1 MELLSEL
8 NEVQREAV
16 LYNDGPSLV
25 IAGAGSGKTRVLTY
39 KIAWLLQNGYAPYRI
54 LALTFTNKS
63 AREMKSR
70 IADLVG
76 SDLARNLW
84 MGTFHSVF
92 AKILR
97 LEAQHLGLSS
107 SFSIYDTA
115 DSRSCLRALIKE
127 MKLDDKVYKVNYVQY
142 RISGAKNNLLL
153 PQAYAQA
160 ASVQEADRYNNMP
173 LIKDIYARYMSRC
186 KQAGALDFDDILL
199 YTNIL
204 FRDHPEVLDKYR
216 ERFAYILVDEYQDT
230 NASQSLIVNKLAE
243 EHRKICVVGDDAQS
257 IYSFRGARIENILG
271 FKTVFPGYK
280 LFKLEQNY
288 RSTQRIVDVANSLI
302 GKNENQIP
310 KKTFSKNELGEPIK
324 IAQAYSDAEEAFIVA
339 NAIAEYRYAG
349 SEFKDMAILYR
360 TNAQSRIFEE
370 AFRKKNMPYKIY
382 GGLSFYQRKEIKD
395 MTAYFRLAVNPHD
408 DEALRRVINYPARG
422 IGMTTL
428 AKLQEA
434 AGVFGQSL
442 WNILLD
448 PLQYNVSVNAGTANK
463 LRSFASMIKDFGAQ
477 AKEQDAY
484 TLGHAIAHTT
494 GLLPTLY
501 EDKSPQGVSGCENVE
516 ELLNAMQEFVRAR
529 REEGEAAFL
538 FNFIEEIALV
548 TDQDTDTAEDV
559 QKISLMTIHAAKGL
573 EFKHVF
579 VVGLEEELFPS
590 SMATTEKDIEEER
603 RLFYVAITRAERTCH
618 ISFARSRSRFG
629 SSKSCRPSRFLID
642 LDPQYLEGGVGMRS
656 SGSTGGSYGGYAK
669 ERMQRAR
676 EVVPVRRNLR
686 PLEQES
692 ERQEDQT
699 AEPAS
704 CDKIQVGMT
713 VEHSRFGVGRVM
725 SLSGEGPN
733 RKARVLFHNAGQRDL
748 LLKFA
753 QLKIVKK

>member
-97 LEAQHLGLSS
+97 LEAQHLDLSS

-442 WNILLD
+442 WNILLA

-529 REEGEAAFL
+529 REEGEATFL

-692 ERQEDQT
+692 ERQEGQT